1 MNLYKITEKGFC
13 YTALLLAIVVLTAGS
28 ALADQPLPPADW
40 EEVVS
45 LVPGSGRSI
54 AEISTYNGAIRSFRL
69 LDDQFMQ
76 AAPKKPPMG
85 NINPPPQKTEAGP
98 KDMVSTWD
106 YSLFPFSMMF
116 ENLTGPQVT
125 RTWKRDLTFGRRT
138 GGLWS
143 VFANDP
149 VFTVVTKDEKSV
161 TMVWPDPEVD
171 DSDVFIERTWELVD
185 DYLLESSVR
194 IINLG
199 PTEVSGLVRMLIY
212 AWENPFGSQKG
223 NCGMMFAAPP
233 DIRDA
238 VCMVGGDLDK
248 KDRQKLLEKPEFKI
262 PGPVEFSG
270 INTRYFLTA
279 IVPQGNAATQC
290 IPGADPNGIIAVA
303 LQWGGDDGRPFSL
316 RSGVSSCLPD
326 YVKATGRFEG
336 RMHCSEAAKI
346 LGLKGNEDVITID
359 AVSIGGL
366 GDKGATAKSALLG
379 RKIRE
384 FKYKAFVGPKDIDAL
399 KSAAPGLDDT
409 IDFWVLGFLAKPM
422 LWLMRLSYS
431 VVPSWGLAIVFLTL
445 IVKLLTLYW
454 TQKSMTSMKR
464 MADLRPKIEALKEKY
479 GDDKVKL
486 NEATMALYKQEKIN
500 PLGGCLPMLLQM
512 PIWIAL
518 YRTIYGAVDLYQAPL
533 FLWIKD
539 LSAHDPYFVMPVL
552 LGVLMFVQQKLQ
564 PTAGDP
570 TQAKMMLWMM
580 PIMFTSFMLF
590 LPSGL
595 VFYILVNTILSVI
608 HQQVVNR
615 GLIGKLRK
623 KPA

>member
-1 MNLYKITEKGFC
+1 M
-13 YTALLLAIVVLTAGS
+13 
-28 ALADQPLPPADW
+28 
-40 EEVVS
+40 
-45 LVPGSGRSI
+45 
-54 AEISTYNGAIRSFRL
+54 
-69 LDDQFMQ
+69 
-76 AAPKKPPMG
+76 
-85 NINPPPQKTEAGP
+85 
-98 KDMVSTWD
+98 
-106 YSLFPFSMMF
+106 
-116 ENLTGPQVT
+116 
-125 RTWKRDLTFGRRT
+125 
-138 GGLWS
+138 
-143 VFANDP
+143 
-149 VFTVVTKDEKSV
+149 
-161 TMVWPDPEVD
+161 
-171 DSDVFIERTWELVD
+171 
-185 DYLLESSVR
+185 
-194 IINLG
+194 
-199 PTEVSGLVRMLIY
+199 
-212 AWENPFGSQKG
+212 
-223 NCGMMFAAPP
+223 
-233 DIRDA
+233 
-238 VCMVGGDLDK
+238 
-248 KDRQKLLEKPEFKI
+248 
-262 PGPVEFSG
+262 
-270 INTRYFLTA
+270 
-279 IVPQGNAATQC
+279 
-290 IPGADPNGIIAVA
+290 
-303 LQWGGDDGRPFSL
+303 
-316 RSGVSSCLPD
+316 
-326 YVKATGRFEG
+326 
-336 RMHCSEAAKI
+336 MHCSEAAKI

-454 TQKSMTSMKR
+454 TQKSMTSMKK

>member
-1 MNLYKITEKGFC
+1 M
-13 YTALLLAIVVLTAGS
+13 
-28 ALADQPLPPADW
+28 
-40 EEVVS
+40 
-45 LVPGSGRSI
+45 
-54 AEISTYNGAIRSFRL
+54 
-69 LDDQFMQ
+69 
-76 AAPKKPPMG
+76 
-85 NINPPPQKTEAGP
+85 
-98 KDMVSTWD
+98 
-106 YSLFPFSMMF
+106 
-116 ENLTGPQVT
+116 
-125 RTWKRDLTFGRRT
+125 
-138 GGLWS
+138 
-143 VFANDP
+143 
-149 VFTVVTKDEKSV
+149 
-161 TMVWPDPEVD
+161 
-171 DSDVFIERTWELVD
+171 
-185 DYLLESSVR
+185 
-194 IINLG
+194 
-199 PTEVSGLVRMLIY
+199 
-212 AWENPFGSQKG
+212 
-223 NCGMMFAAPP
+223 
-233 DIRDA
+233 
-238 VCMVGGDLDK
+238 
-248 KDRQKLLEKPEFKI
+248 
-262 PGPVEFSG
+262 
-270 INTRYFLTA
+270 TA

-384 FKYKAFVGPKDIDAL
+384 LKYKAFVGPKDIDAL

-454 TQKSMTSMKR
+454 TQKSMTSMKK

-486 NEATMALYKQEKIN
+486 NEATMALYKQERLIR
-500 PLGGCLPMLLQM
+500 LVAVCLMLLQM

-564 PTAGDP
+564 PTAG
-570 TQAKMMLWMM
+570 
-580 PIMFTSFMLF
+580 I
-590 LPSGL
+590 LPGENDA
-595 VFYILVNTILSVI
+595 VDDANYVYIIHAVPAFWPGFYILVNTILSVI

-615 GLIGKLRK
+615 GLIGKLRT

>member
-1 MNLYKITEKGFC
+1 
-13 YTALLLAIVVLTAGS
+13 
-28 ALADQPLPPADW
+28 
-40 EEVVS
+40 
-45 LVPGSGRSI
+45 
-54 AEISTYNGAIRSFRL
+54 
-69 LDDQFMQ
+69 
-76 AAPKKPPMG
+76 
-85 NINPPPQKTEAGP
+85 
-98 KDMVSTWD
+98 
-106 YSLFPFSMMF
+106 
-116 ENLTGPQVT
+116 
-125 RTWKRDLTFGRRT
+125 
-138 GGLWS
+138 
-143 VFANDP
+143 
-149 VFTVVTKDEKSV
+149 
-161 TMVWPDPEVD
+161 
-171 DSDVFIERTWELVD
+171 
-185 DYLLESSVR
+185 
-194 IINLG
+194 
-199 PTEVSGLVRMLIY
+199 
-212 AWENPFGSQKG
+212 
-223 NCGMMFAAPP
+223 
-233 DIRDA
+233 
-238 VCMVGGDLDK
+238 
-248 KDRQKLLEKPEFKI
+248 
-262 PGPVEFSG
+262 
-270 INTRYFLTA
+270 
-279 IVPQGNAATQC
+279 
-290 IPGADPNGIIAVA
+290 
-303 LQWGGDDGRPFSL
+303 
-316 RSGVSSCLPD
+316 
-326 YVKATGRFEG
+326 
-336 RMHCSEAAKI
+336 
-346 LGLKGNEDVITID
+346 
-359 AVSIGGL
+359 
-366 GDKGATAKSALLG
+366 
-379 RKIRE
+379 
-384 FKYKAFVGPKDIDAL
+384 
-399 KSAAPGLDDT
+399 
-409 IDFWVLGFLAKPM
+409 
-422 LWLMRLSYS
+422 MRLSYS

-454 TQKSMTSMKR
+454 TQKSMTSMKK